1 MSLSSQEIYHM
12 ARSVGNTTF
21 LVHTA
26 QHTRPF
32 VFLVP
37 FVARDFAEWG
47 HVVEHHASGSAY
59 IKEVKL
65 REAKHHLNNLT
76 RKNRHET
83 RRKKLLEIWGQEIIR
98 RKAVDRERGSE
109 ELNEV
114 PAATWG
120 FEAQDKRLKKVGDM
134 VQDFIAELVA
144 FDKCGCDIPKHLLK
158 PDVSHKDGDPIPPAP
173 LRIMAR
179 YMHLLHVMIHT
190 PNVPV
195 PVWAHPNIHYADRVI
210 LEFYNYEAVKLNHLT
225 HAMERALGKG
235 EGRMGR
241 TEKVKGTGV
250 NRVLLYVDVGD
261 CLVLEGGVE
270 EETVDPVPL
279 YERGEHPP
287 VYVEVCG

>member
-1 MSLSSQEIYHM
+1 MSLSPQEIYHM

-32 VFLVP
+32 IVTVP

-47 HVVEHHASGSAY
+47 HRVEHHTSSSAY

-65 REAKHHLNNLT
+65 REAKHHLDNFT

-83 RRKKLLEIWGQEIIR
+83 RRKKLFEIWGQEIIR
-98 RKAVDRERGSE
+98 RKAVERERGSE
-109 ELNEV
+109 VENEV
-114 PAATWG
+114 PVATWG

-134 VQDFIAELVA
+134 VQDFIDELVV
-144 FDKCGCDIPKHLLK
+144 FDKCGCDISKHLLK
-158 PDVSHKDGDPIPPAP
+158 PDANHKDGAPLPPAP
-173 LRIMAR
+173 LRIISK
-179 YMHLLHVMIHT
+179 YMHLLHVMIHS
-190 PNVPV
+190 PNVTV
-195 PVWAHPNIHYADRVI
+195 PVWAHPNIQYADRVI

-225 HAMERALGKG
+225 HAMERALGKV
-235 EGRMGR
+235 R
-241 TEKVKGTGV
+241 GTGI

-279 YERGEHPP
+279 YERGDHPP